1 MGARGS
7 TAASEAADVVIVE
20 DSIKHLAIAI
30 DIAKQARRR
39 ALQSSGVGMG
49 LAMLAMFAAA
59 FGLTNAT
66 ESAVLQEFIDA
77 SAILWAL
84 VPSRSRIE

>member
-30 DIAKQARRR
+30 DIAKQARGR

-49 LAMLAMFAAA
+49 LAMLAMLAAS
-59 FGLTNAT
+59 FGFTNAT

-84 VPSRSRIE
+84 VPSRNRIE